1 MERRTLSNLSM
12 ISGNGALFLQ
22 YLKLLEMKLIWT
34 NYELMIVY
42 RRFLHKISIQIIQ
55 ELINLWIRLDSDA
68 NFIQKKEE
76 KIYYDYKLIEAS

>member
-1 MERRTLSNLSM
+1 
-12 ISGNGALFLQ
+12 
-22 YLKLLEMKLIWT
+22 
-34 NYELMIVY
+34 MIVY